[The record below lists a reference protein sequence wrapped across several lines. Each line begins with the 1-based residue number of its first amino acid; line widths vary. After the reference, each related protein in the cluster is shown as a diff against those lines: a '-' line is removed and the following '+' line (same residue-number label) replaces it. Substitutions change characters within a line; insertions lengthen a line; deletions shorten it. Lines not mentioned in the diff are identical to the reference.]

1 MRGSGLIAGF
11 MLVLLGLVGGR
22 YEFTTLGLAVCI
34 AAVDLLFDLARRRP
48 LAVRLVD
55 VWRLA
60 FVYLYGSEVLL
71 SLGDVRQDFG
81 PGVTATA
88 EGFLVASFG
97 ASLAGYAMARRLLPL
112 RRRGAREAAPRVATR
127 LSPTGLLLLSTAILI
142 YIVTAVS
149 PEQLATVRSMR
160 DSMFGPEFLGVVAA
174 MIVQCA
180 LTARAVVV
188 SRRRS
193 AYVYPCVVAVLSLV
207 VLYGV
212 GTRFF
217 LGFALSGVLFFAARL
232 MEPVSPRRL
241 VVFGIALLG
250 LVMLQGTM
258 RMVRGIGMAET
269 RVDDVVASLAR
280 PDAVLSSE
288 GMVRVHAWVHQKRLY
303 ADNAR
308 LPELAFVLYWW
319 VPRAIWP
326 SKPTMDGYW
335 IAHEVMAEGDVG
347 PGHSVAGG
355 FALPVLLDFGPDPGV
370 AFCLLVGAALWGLE
384 RFTAMHR
391 NPADPA
397 SVFAALLPF
406 GVFFSMRSPQTSAIL
421 LESCVA
427 VYAPIFLLGR
437 VRRARRRRV
446 LVPRV
451 PERAVSHATA

>member
-11 MLVLLGLVGGR
+11 ALVLLGLVGGH
-22 YEFTTLGLAVCI
+22 YGFTTLGQAVCI
-34 AAVDLLFDLARRRP
+34 TAVDLVFDLARRRP

-60 FVYLYGSEVLL
+60 FVYLFASEVLL
-71 SLGDVRQDFG
+71 SLADVRQDFG
-81 PGVTATA
+81 PDVTATA

-97 ASLAGYAMARRLLPL
+97 ASLAGYALARRLLPL
-112 RRRGAREAAPRVATR
+112 RRRAARQAAPRVATR
-127 LSPTGLLLLSTAILI
+127 LSPMALLLLSTAILI

-149 PEQLATVRSMR
+149 PDQLATVRSMR

-180 LTARAVVV
+180 LTARAVVL
-188 SRRRS
+188 SRRPS
-193 AYVYPCVVAVLSLV
+193 AYVYPCVVAALSVV

-217 LGFALSGVLFFAARL
+217 LGFALSGVLFFVARL

-250 LVMLQGTM
+250 FVMLQGTM

-269 RVDDVVASLAR
+269 RVEDVVGSLAR

-288 GMVRVHAWVHQKRLY
+288 GLVRVHAWVHQKRLY
-303 ADNAR
+303 ADDSR

-326 SKPTMDGYW
+326 AKPTMDGYW

-355 FALPVLLDFGPDPGV
+355 FALPVLLDFGPDAGL

-397 SVFAALLPF
+397 SVFVALLPF
-406 GVFFSMRSPQTSAIL
+406 GVFFAMRSPQTSAIL
-421 LESCVA
+421 LESCVV

-437 VRRARRRRV
+437 VRRVRRRRV
-446 LVPRV
+446 LVPKV
-451 PERAVSHATA
+451 PERILSHATT

>member
-1 MRGSGLIAGF
+1 M
-11 MLVLLGLVGGR
+11 
-22 YEFTTLGLAVCI
+22 
-34 AAVDLLFDLARRRP
+34 
-48 LAVRLVD
+48 
-55 VWRLA
+55 
-60 FVYLYGSEVLL
+60 
-71 SLGDVRQDFG
+71 
-81 PGVTATA
+81 
-88 EGFLVASFG
+88 
-97 ASLAGYAMARRLLPL
+97 
-112 RRRGAREAAPRVATR
+112 
-127 LSPTGLLLLSTAILI
+127 GLLLLSTAILI

-149 PEQLATVRSMR
+149 PDQLATVRSMR

-188 SRRRS
+188 SRRPA
-193 AYVYPCVVAVLSLV
+193 AYVYPCVVAALSVV

-217 LGFALSGVLFFAARL
+217 LGFALSGVLFFVARL

-250 LVMLQGTM
+250 FVMLQGTM

-269 RVDDVVASLAR
+269 TVEDVVGSLAR

-288 GMVRVHAWVHQKRLY
+288 GLVRVHAWVHQKRLY
-303 ADNAR
+303 ADNSR

-326 SKPTMDGYW
+326 AKPTMDGYW

-355 FALPVLLDFGPDPGV
+355 FALPVLLDFGPDPGL

-397 SVFAALLPF
+397 SVLAALLPF
-406 GVFFSMRSPQTSAIL
+406 GVFFAMRSPQTSAIL

-446 LVPRV
+446 LVRQAPERV
-451 PERAVSHATA
+451 PERAVGHATA